1 MKHYS
6 ITIQGNCM
14 CVWGKGQLLTYHKM
28 RQKTSRQYMVQLS
41 ETGQEE
47 CKKSILLKARE
58 SIYRFI
64 HSTPE
69 FKLV

>member
-6 ITIQGNCM
+6 ITIQGNST

-28 RQKTSRQYMVQLS
+28 RQKTTRQYMVQLS

-47 CKKSILLKARE
+47 CKKSILLKAIRG
-58 SIYRFI
+58 SII
-64 HSTPE
+64 DSTPE